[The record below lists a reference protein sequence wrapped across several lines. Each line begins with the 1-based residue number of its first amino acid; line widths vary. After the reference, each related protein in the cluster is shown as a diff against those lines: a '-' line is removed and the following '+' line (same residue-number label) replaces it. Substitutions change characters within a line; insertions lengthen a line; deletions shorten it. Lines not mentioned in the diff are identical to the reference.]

1 MDVKLPR
8 DVKILGKTEDI
19 ERFEINDLSGTYN
32 SSRKWLAFKYS
43 SRRDTMDTAPN
54 I

>member
-1 MDVKLPR
+1 MDVILLR

-19 ERFEINDLSGTYN
+19 ERFEINDLSGTY
-32 SSRKWLAFKYS
+32 KL
-43 SRRDTMDTAPN
+43 